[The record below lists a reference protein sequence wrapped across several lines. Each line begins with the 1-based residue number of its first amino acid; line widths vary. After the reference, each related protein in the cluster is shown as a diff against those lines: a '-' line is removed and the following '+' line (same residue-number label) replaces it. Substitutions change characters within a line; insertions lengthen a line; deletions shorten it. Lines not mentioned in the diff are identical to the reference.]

1 MIHRL
6 LIILTS
12 DQAFFLGGEGMI
24 TGYNR
29 TIRVPK
35 TLTLKMRLKVRYN
48 GQQIAA
54 ERVRK

>member
-6 LIILTS
+6 LIILTR
-12 DQAFFLGGEGMI
+12 DQAFFLREGMI

-35 TLTLKMRLKVRYN
+35 TLTLKMRVKVR
-48 GQQIAA
+48 
-54 ERVRK
+54 